1 VHNFSPRGEGGGPQ
15 SDETIRLGWNASF
28 FYNLWEIAL
37 MSAEE
42 QAAQP
47 SKRPHANCTE
57 IDMGHECGN
66 GNCTLDSSKAQG
78 FRCVCDAGFTGD
90 DCENPVPLD
99 CAAQS
104 SRSGCE
110 NITGADADNGFQL
123 YVTHYYPRTTARS
136 IVPGCVSFRVRSGTK
151 LCCAALRCAVLTV
164 LTWLQSASCLS
175 CAQAGLQMGHR
186 ELDLHQAR

>member
-1 VHNFSPRGEGGGPQ
+1 
-15 SDETIRLGWNASF
+15 
-28 FYNLWEIAL
+28 L